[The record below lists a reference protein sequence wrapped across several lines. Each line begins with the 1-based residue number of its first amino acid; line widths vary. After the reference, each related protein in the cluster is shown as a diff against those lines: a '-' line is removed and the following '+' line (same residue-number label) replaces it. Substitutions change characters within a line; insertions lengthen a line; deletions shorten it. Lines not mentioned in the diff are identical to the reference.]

1 MGTKGSYTGGGG
13 AAGRDLRTEVDSW
26 PDTPPEQRPNA
37 DRPPDSSQLPSE
49 SPRPPGSLLPV
60 IGLFRPRTGGGG
72 DGPGGM
78 GGGRAPGGGRPTG
91 RSPGAGGGAQR
102 SATRSASTA
111 GRAAAAAYALRTGD
125 AATLGQ
131 LGLVYAELQALD
143 DPIEVTR
150 RIVAAACG
158 PLSDGTIEDDERRL
172 VAAEI
177 SEWVLQQNQ
186 EGAPPEPADIV
197 REAIALIIF
206 EAVTNE
212 TVARIRQG
220 DRTVAVTRE
229 TQRQIRETAQAL
241 AERADLSPTGA
252 TPAEFERAVEEGIET
267 LRAIWIDG
275 DA

>member
-1 MGTKGSYTGGGG
+1 MGTKGSYTGAGGT
-13 AAGRDLRTEVDSW
+13 AARDLRAEVDGW
-26 PDTPPEQRPNA
+26 PDSPPEQSPDA
-37 DRPPDSSQLPSE
+37 DRPPDSPEHPSATA
-49 SPRPPGSLLPV
+49 RPPQSLLPV
-60 IGLFRPRTGGGG
+60 IGLFRPRPGGGG

-78 GGGRAPGGGRPTG
+78 GGGRSGDGRPAG
-91 RSPGAGGGAQR
+91 RSSGAGGGAQR
-102 SATRSASTA
+102 SATHSASTA

-125 AATLGQ
+125 AATLDE
-131 LGLVYAELQALD
+131 LGLVYSELQALD

-177 SEWVLQQNQ
+177 SEWVLEQNQ
-186 EGAPPEPADIV
+186 EGAPPDPADIA

-212 TVARIRQG
+212 TVAKVRQG
-220 DRTVAVTRE
+220 GRSVAVTRE

-241 AERADLSPTGA
+241 ADRANLTPTGA
-252 TPAEFERAVEEGIET
+252 TPAEFARVVEEGIET